1 MVEEMMVM
9 MAAVME
15 PTIMTVM
22 AVMEM
27 IRAAVTSVAGW

>member
-1 MVEEMMVM
+1 MVM

-15 PTIMTVM
+15 PTKMTVM

-27 IRAAVTSVAGW
+27 IRAAVTSAAGW